1 MDDELVAGWLA
12 KKKGNYYAVLFV
24 DDGKGGK
31 KQKWISLKLKAA
43 GNHARAER
51 LLEEI
56 RKEYT
61 EKGESTIAKET
72 EKHPI
77 KAETPVAVRNSSMLF
92 SELLKEWLESA
103 KPRLEETT
111 YSGYWKCIYKIVAP
125 YFDALK
131 TKASELTPEDIEEFY
146 RQAQPGR
153 KANTLI
159 HYHAV
164 IREAL
169 QWGLR
174 KRIVTQNV
182 ADLVQKPK
190 KEPFMPNYYT
200 LDDMKELLEKVK
212 GTQLELAVFLGCHYG
227 LRREEIIGLKWDAID
242 FQYHKIN
249 IKHIVTEAQIDGHYK
264 RISMDRA
271 KTQKSLRSLPM
282 DKTVEDF
289 MMDYKAKQ
297 DEWKQNFKGKYD
309 HSYDGYVYLWPDGHR
324 VIPSWI
330 TATFHDFL
338 KANFPPDKIIRFHDL
353 RHSCASLLRHE
364 GVPMEDIQK
373 WLGHSTIV
381 TTEGLYA
388 HFDQNGNIGSANKL
402 ASAFGEQGVD
412 PVKTDPPH
420 M

>member
-1 MDDELVAGWLA
+1 MANEMVPGCLI
-12 KKKGNYYAVLFV
+12 KKRGNYYAVLFI
-24 DDGKGGK
+24 DDGKGHK
-31 KQKWISLKLKAA
+31 KHKWVSLNLKAA
-43 GNHARAER
+43 GNHARALT
-51 LLEEI
+51 LLEEV
-56 RKEYT
+56 RKEYS
-61 EKGESTIAKET
+61 EKGASDIAQKT
-72 EKHPI
+72 EKHPK
-77 KAETPVAVRNSSMLF
+77 KAEKPTAVVNASMQF

-111 YSGYWKCIYKIVAP
+111 YSGYWKCIYKIVGP
-125 YFDALK
+125 YFDKLK
-131 TKASELTPEDIEEFY
+131 TKASELTPEDLEEFY

-153 KANTLI
+153 TANTLI

-190 KEPFMPNYYT
+190 KEPFLPRYYT
-200 LDDMKELLEKVK
+200 LDEMKELLEKVK

-249 IKHIVTEAQIDGHYK
+249 IKHVVTEAQIDGHYK

-297 DEWKQNFKGKYD
+297 DEWKRNFKGKYD
-309 HSYDGYVYLWPDGHR
+309 HSYDGFVYLWPNGRR
-324 VIPSWI
+324 V
-330 TATFHDFL
+330 
-338 KANFPPDKIIRFHDL
+338 
-353 RHSCASLLRHE
+353 
-364 GVPMEDIQK
+364 
-373 WLGHSTIV
+373 
-381 TTEGLYA
+381 
-388 HFDQNGNIGSANKL
+388 
-402 ASAFGEQGVD
+402 
-412 PVKTDPPH
+412 
-420 M
+420 